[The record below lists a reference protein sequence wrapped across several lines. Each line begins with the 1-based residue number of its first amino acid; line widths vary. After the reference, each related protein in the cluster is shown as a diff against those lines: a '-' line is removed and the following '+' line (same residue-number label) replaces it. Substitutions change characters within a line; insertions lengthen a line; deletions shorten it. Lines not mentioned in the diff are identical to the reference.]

1 MSYENMHEFVEYIR
15 AIQIKD
21 DNDVFIGSTGRKG
34 SGKSSFSIQIARNYV
49 KKYFG
54 ENTFDLKKYIAYNN
68 DDVIEKIHTLPKY
81 SPLIGDE
88 AVRFVWSRDWNKAEN
103 KELARLATQIR
114 TKKLIF
120 FMNIPKL
127 AWIDSVYR
135 EGMLDIWVWI
145 HASFDEHGKECHAM
159 IFEPDD
165 NQGQTDSWHTDILKK
180 KAKKRKNRIG
190 RFTPIDK
197 VYKIIKMHPCF
208 VDTFKYPVLPFELY
222 ERYLKIRNERVF
234 ERTKDFV
241 NQRDT
246 SKIMVYNIKQ
256 RWKELTEAVQ
266 KGRFDTPSYKM
277 IMKILLQDPR
287 TKQFIVKDTS
297 INTWYKEVKDGIP
310 LPEQQQQ
317 AEERQE
323 GVEIRRELR
332 KEGQT
337 EQTKEEPIIP
347 KVDTDAVEQ

>member
-1 MSYENMHEFVEYIR
+1 MGYDNMNDFVDYIR

-34 SGKSSFSIQIARNYV
+34 SGKSSFSIQIARKYV
-49 KKYFG
+49 EKYFG
-54 ENTFDLKKYIAYNN
+54 EKTFDLKKYIAYNN
-68 DDVIEKIHTLPKY
+68 DDVIEKIHSLPKY

-88 AVRFVWSRDWNKAEN
+88 AIRFLWSRDWNKAEN

-127 AWIDSVYR
+127 VWIDSVYR

-145 HASFDEHGKECHAM
+145 HASFDEHGKDCHAL

-180 KAKKRKNRIG
+180 KAKIRKNRIG

-197 VYKIIKMHPCF
+197 VYKMVKMHPCF
-208 VDTFKYPVLPFELY
+208 VDTFKYPVVPKDLY
-222 ERYLKIRNERVF
+222 ERYLEIRNERAF

-241 NQRDT
+241 NQKDT
-246 SKIMVYNIKQ
+246 SKIMVYNIKE
-256 RWKELTEAVQ
+256 RWNELSEAVQ
-266 KGRFDTPSYKM
+266 KGKFNVPSYRM
-277 IMKILLQDPR
+277 IRDYLLKDPR
-287 TKQFIVKDTS
+287 TRQFIVKDVAL
-297 INTWYKEVKDGIP
+297 INWYKEVKES
-310 LPEQQQQ
+310 LPPEEQYPK
-317 AEERQE
+317 EEQE
-323 GVEIRRELR
+323 RIR
-332 KEGQT
+332 KEK
-337 EQTKEEPIIP
+337 EQREEPITP
-347 KVDTDAVEQ
+347 EVDTNAVQQ